1 MTYKEFSQNFDVL
14 YTNSTSGL
22 APGLTEYEK
31 SIFLT
36 KAQNEIVKN
45 HFNANSN
52 DKKEGY
58 GDTSKRDIDF
68 SCITSFY
75 RYRGSFD
82 EIGNNIIEDEATF
95 AVNKS
100 IAISLPSDMIAII
113 NEDFYI
119 SSADEVTYETDLQH
133 FAVIPIKPEVYSI
146 LMAKPWQGPKK
157 RQVWRMLHNT
167 GIADNTAELIFSYP
181 LYKKLAADFGTDI
194 GYVYTVRYIQF
205 PPPIITINL
214 NTGFSIQGRTSAT
227 TSILPKELH
236 EEIVQRAVEIAK
248 NLWSGDLNTL
258 IQLGQRSE

>member
-52 DKKEGY
+52 DKKEGF
-58 GDTSKRDIDF
+58 GDTPKRDIDF
-68 SCITSFY
+68 SCITNLY
-75 RYRGSFD
+75 RYIGSFD
-82 EIGNNIIEDEATF
+82 KIGNNIIKDTATF

-100 IAISLPSDMIAII
+100 IVVELPSDIIAII
-113 NEDFYI
+113 NEDIYLHPSEI
-119 SSADEVTYETDLQH
+119 SHTTDLLH
-133 FAVIPIKPEVYSI
+133 FAVIPIKPEVYNV

-157 RQVWRMLHNT
+157 RQVWRMLHKT
-167 GIADNTAELIFSYP
+167 DLASQCAELIVSYP
-181 LYKKLAADFGTDI
+181 LYKKLAADFGMDI
-194 GYVYTVRYIQF
+194 QYTYTARYICL
-205 PPPIITINL
+205 PPPIITVDL
-214 NTGFSIQGRTSAT
+214 GTGFSIQEETKAA
-227 TSILPKELH
+227 TSILPEELH

-258 IQLGQRSE
+258 IQSGQRSE